1 MKALGTWWPRRWLRY
16 LRLHPGQT
24 VAGLLVLT
32 TGCAEATNAQLLQA
46 PEEPI
51 VRAAAPAAVP
61 ESIAAP
67 KTQVLPEA
75 QTAQTTR
82 QVPISLATVL
92 QLAEEQN
99 HRVGQA
105 RARVMEATA
114 EKALASKRW
123 IPDIS
128 FGTTWYRH
136 EGAIQ
141 NEDGTVINSSTGAL
155 FSGLEMIGRY
165 DIRDIAY
172 QQISAERK
180 AWQQK
185 GELSRITYE
194 TTLDA
199 ANTYIDLVTARTGE
213 AIARKLEKDLK
224 DLLER
229 AQKLA
234 NVEEAAK
241 VEVHR
246 IEAEIEGRQQNILK
260 LQEQAQAAS
269 AKLVYLL
276 GMDPCVELMP
286 VDGELVPLDLIDAT
300 PPACA
305 LVQLALS
312 QGPGIRE
319 LEGMLAV
326 IDKGI
331 QQSQGI
337 GKYLPIF
344 EFRSAEGGFGGGP
357 GASTTWGNR
366 WEGVF
371 CARWNLTE
379 LCSCHERKR
388 IASAQV
394 LQARL
399 AYQDL
404 QAKLAAGV
412 QEARGAV
419 LSTKEQIRLGASQV
433 KHADSARN
441 LSRERLTRSVP
452 GSSYSEVL
460 LSQQSLAMAQLNH
473 LLAIREFNKGQ
484 IRLMLLIG
492 NGGPAAA
499 PTPVKLAP
507 PADMLPPPSE
517 SMPVPH
523 SELEHGPTHLPPI
536 SSVSVPN

>member
-1 MKALGTWWPRRWLRY
+1 MKAFGSLWPRRWARHF
-16 LRLHPGQT
+16 RLHPGHCI
-24 VAGLLVLT
+24 VGLLFLG
-32 TGCAEATNAQLLQA
+32 TGCAEGTTWLSPREQ
-46 PEEPI
+46 PI
-51 VRAAAPAAVP
+51 VRAAAPAVLP
-61 ESIAAP
+61 EPIAAP
-67 KTQVLPEA
+67 KTQVAEETKAPEK
-75 QTAQTTR
+75 TR
-82 QVPISLATVL
+82 QVPISLETVL
-92 QLAEEQN
+92 RLAEEQN
-99 HRVGQA
+99 HKVGQS

-155 FSGLEMIGRY
+155 FSGLELIGRY

-194 TTLDA
+194 TLLDA
-199 ANTYIDLVTARTGE
+199 ANTYIDLLTARTGE
-213 AIARKLEKDLK
+213 AIARKLEADLK
-224 DLLER
+224 KLLVD
-229 AQKLA
+229 AQRLA
-234 NVEEAAK
+234 KAEEAAK

-300 PPACA
+300 PPACEM
-305 LVQLALS
+305 VQLALS

-388 IASAQV
+388 VASAQV

-419 LSTKEQIRLGASQV
+419 QSTKEQIRLGASQV
-433 KHADSARN
+433 KHAASARA
-441 LSRERLTRSVP
+441 LSRQRLDNSVP
-452 GSSYSEVL
+452 GSSYSEVI

-473 LLAIREFNKGQ
+473 LLAIREYNKGQ

-492 NGGPAAA
+492 NPGPAAA
-499 PTPVKLAP
+499 PAPVKLAP

-517 SMPVPH
+517 QMPAPH
-523 SELEHGPTHLPPI
+523 GEMQPSPSHLPPI
-536 SSVSVPN
+536 SVQLR